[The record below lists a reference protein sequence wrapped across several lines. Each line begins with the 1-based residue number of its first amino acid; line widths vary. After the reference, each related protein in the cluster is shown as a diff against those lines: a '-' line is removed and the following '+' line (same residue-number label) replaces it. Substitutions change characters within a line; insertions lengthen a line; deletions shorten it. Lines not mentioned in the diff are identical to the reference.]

1 MNIQHLGNDLIF
13 TRIFKNIC
21 QDRSRHDKSHNAV
34 AQFALFA
41 MFIQTLIPLSAAVSF
56 SADAQTRNGQSL
68 PSFYLVICTAY
79 GTQTLDTTADRP
91 LDGDT
96 SAVMPWDCPVCQ
108 VQTNVQGPVPNAPDL
123 AFALRSLPRECATP
137 TESRRVTGLWTMG
150 PGQPRAPP
158 YA

>member
-1 MNIQHLGNDLIF
+1 M
-13 TRIFKNIC
+13 IFKNIFKNTRK
-21 QDRSRHDKSHNAV
+21 DRSRNAV

-41 MFIQTLIPLSAAVSF
+41 MFIQALIPLSAAVSF
-56 SADAQTRNGQSL
+56 SADAETQNGQNL

-79 GTQTLDTTADRP
+79 GTQTLDQASDRP

-108 VQTNVQGPVPNAPDL
+108 VQTNVQGPVPNAPDM
-123 AFALRSLPRECATP
+123 AFTLSSLPRECATP
-137 TESRRVTGLWTMG
+137 VESRHRVTGLWTTG

>member
-1 MNIQHLGNDLIF
+1 MIF
-13 TRIFKNIC
+13 KRIFKNFHN
-21 QDRSRHDKSHNAV
+21 DRSRNAV

-41 MFIQTLIPLSAAVSF
+41 MFIQALIPLSAALSF
-56 SADAQTRNGQSL
+56 PAEAEAKNGQNL

-79 GTQTLDTTADRP
+79 GTQTLDQTSDRP

-123 AFALRSLPRECATP
+123 AFSLSSLPRECATP
-137 TESRRVTGLWTMG
+137 AESRRVTGLWTTG

-158 YA
+158 HA